1 MLDEADL
8 SDLKPEEIPDDCIS
22 DIDQLVG
29 ETLDGDGQGNLDSLT
44 QAQAKLTEDAEA
56 ANLKFMSDFVK
67 IYA

>member
-1 MLDEADL
+1 LE
-8 SDLKPEEIPDDCIS
+8 
-22 DIDQLVG
+22 
-29 ETLDGDGQGNLDSLT
+29 GDGQGNLDSLT